1 MSAFCSSGTGR
12 SSAKPSRSFDR
23 EPGFTLRRVGRS
35 RRHARRSRA
44 STSQSSTTAYPTAKA
59 RISSRELHRLNLAA
73 KAMVLTSSIDPRDA
87 EGAIRRGAV
96 LVLNKLAD
104 LEEITPAVIRIQQSE
119 SS

>member
-1 MSAFCSSGTGR
+1 
-12 SSAKPSRSFDR
+12 
-23 EPGFTLRRVGRS
+23 
-35 RRHARRSRA
+35 
-44 STSQSSTTAYPTAKA
+44 
-59 RISSRELHRLNLAA
+59 
-73 KAMVLTSSIDPRDA
+73 MVLTSSIDPRDA

>member
-1 MSAFCSSGTGR
+1 MLAGVDIAILDLGLPDGKG
-12 SSAKPSRSFDR
+12 ADLIP
-23 EPGFTLRRVGRS
+23 
-35 RRHARRSRA
+35 
-44 STSQSSTTAYPTAKA
+44 
-59 RISSRELHRLNLAA
+59 ELHRLNLAA
-73 KAMVLTSSIDPRDA
+73 KAVVLTSSIDPRDA